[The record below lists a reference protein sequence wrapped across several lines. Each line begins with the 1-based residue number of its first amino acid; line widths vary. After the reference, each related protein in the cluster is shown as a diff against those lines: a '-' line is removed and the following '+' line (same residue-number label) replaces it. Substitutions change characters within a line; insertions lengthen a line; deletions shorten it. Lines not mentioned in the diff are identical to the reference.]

1 MHFSVKFFFLA
12 LLTFYSVFSL
22 TLSLTAFAQTPSIKT
37 HENTKPS
44 DQNLINSTKATLGFT
59 CPVTTYNTIQLKQ
72 TITDEDAITIVSQS
86 SNIEK
91 NVLARFS
98 GNVVMINKNQRITAE
113 KLEFNRLK
121 SSFNAQGNIHYQA
134 DGIDVFSESITTN
147 SSRNLTL
154 LTQSAYQLVN
164 NPAHGSADELSISK
178 KGDLT
183 LRGSSF
189 TTCQGNE
196 PDWLID
202 ASKIYISTRKNK
214 GEAYNARFKLFGVP
228 VFYIPYFSFPV
239 TNQRKSGFL
248 YPKLGSSNRSGFKIE
263 TPYYWNIAENIDAT
277 ITPRYMSKRGLQVLS
292 EFRYLTGLQSGA
304 INIEYLNNDFN
315 LKNNNARYLA
325 RIQHIGNFSNNFRV
339 YTDYTTI
346 SDDNY
351 LVDLESEHYSANDA
365 YLYQIG
371 ELSYF
376 SQKWKATIKLQ
387 DFEVLGDHVQSY
399 RTLPQIEFSSFQ
411 TLPFLQSSF
420 DIYSEFSHFESP
432 DQSLPNASRYH
443 VEAGFSLPITHP
455 GWFLNSEVKVL
466 QTYYQQERLKNTSL
480 LSKNVSRTLPKIRL
494 HGGINLDR
502 DINYFGDHLTQTL
515 EPQIQYLYI
524 PEKDQSG
531 IGIYDTTALQ
541 DDYNGLFRDRRFSG
555 LDRIAQANQF
565 SWGITS
571 RVLTKN
577 HQEKLRLS
585 LGKILYL
592 NNSNLLFNRTQNIN
606 SNQSVLAGEAFYQI
620 SNKLQL
626 SGNIQYDTKQNFTTK
641 SATKIDYQ
649 YTNNHI
655 IQLSHRYTRNVSGN
669 KIEQVS
675 LLTSGE
681 LTKDWQFVGRLTQD
695 LVNHRNIESYAGVQ
709 YESCCWA
716 IRFAYHR
723 NINSKI
729 NDQAL
734 FDQTH
739 NEFDSG
745 FVIQFV
751 IKGLGG
757 QQSSVGIED
766 MFNSSI
772 FGYKRPYFLNN

>member
-1 MHFSVKFFFLA
+1 MHFSVKFLSLT
-12 LLTFYSVFSL
+12 LLTFYSV
-22 TLSLTAFAQTPSIKT
+22 LSLNVSAQTSPIKT
-37 HENTKPS
+37 SKNEQLS
-44 DQNLINSTKATLGFT
+44 RQNLTSNTNANITFS
-59 CPVTTYNTIQLKQ
+59 CPITTYSKIKSPQRIIDK
-72 TITDEDAITIVSQS
+72 EAITIISQS
-86 SNIEK
+86 STIDK
-91 NVLARFS
+91 NVLSRFS

-113 KLEFNRLK
+113 TLEFDRLK
-121 SSFNAQGNIHYQA
+121 SSFIAQGNIHYQA
-134 DGIDVFSESITTN
+134 NNIDVFSETISAN
-147 SSRNLTL
+147 SGKNATL
-154 LTQSAYQLVN
+154 LTQSAYQLTN

-178 KGDLT
+178 NGDLT
-183 LRGSSF
+183 LNGSSF
-189 TTCQGNE
+189 TTCQGE
-196 PDWLID
+196 QPDWLID

-239 TNQRKSGFL
+239 TDQRKSGFL

-263 TPYYWNIAENIDAT
+263 TPYYWNIAENMDAT

-292 EFRYLTGLQSGA
+292 EFRYLSGLQSGA
-304 INIEYLNNDFN
+304 INLEYLNKDLD
-315 LKNNNARYLA
+315 LKNNNDARYLA
-325 RIQHIGNFSNNFRV
+325 RIQHIGNFSDNFRI
-339 YTDYTTI
+339 YADYTTI

-371 ELSYF
+371 EISYF
-376 SQKWKATIKLQ
+376 SEKWKATIKIQ
-387 DFEVLGDHVQSY
+387 DFEVLGDHIQSY

-411 TLPFLQSSF
+411 ALPFLQSSF
-420 DIYSEFSHFESP
+420 DIYSEFSRFESP
-432 DQSLPNASRYH
+432 DQNLPNANRYH

-455 GWFLNSEVKVL
+455 GWFLNSEVKIL
-466 QTYYQQERLKNTSL
+466 QTYYQQERLNNTSL
-480 LSKNVSRTLPKIRL
+480 LSKHVSRTLPKLRI
-494 HGGINLDR
+494 HGGVNLDR
-502 DINYFGDHLTQTL
+502 NVKYFGDHLTQTL

-524 PEKDQSG
+524 SEKNQNN

-565 SWGITS
+565 SWGVTS

-592 NNSNLLFNRTQNIN
+592 NNSNQFFNNEQNIN
-606 SNQSVLAGEAFYQI
+606 TNQSVLAGDAFYQI
-620 SNKLQL
+620 NNKLQL
-626 SGNIQYDTKQNFTTK
+626 SGNIQYDTKQGFTTK

-655 IQLSHRYTRNVSGN
+655 VQLSHRYTRNVSGN

-681 LTKDWQFVGRLTQD
+681 FSKNWQFVGRLTQD
-695 LVNHRNIESYAGVQ
+695 LVNRRNIESYAGVQ

-729 NDQAL
+729 NEQAL
-734 FDQTH
+734 FNQTH